1 MLNILWDCIK
11 VIYRH
16 NNLVLD
22 MDNGKGKLYVG
33 NRLRFMGD
41 PYVAITMMLRFSEN
55 HPDVRHMFRHQLE
68 MREKPRFTKADKP
81 VETQPEPPKKEKV
94 MRRPRQNKMEKLF
107 R

>member
-1 MLNILWDCIK
+1 M
-11 VIYRH
+11 IYQH
-16 NNLVLD
+16 KNFVLD
-22 MDNGKGKLYVG
+22 MNGRKAKLYRSG
-33 NRLRFMGD
+33 RLQFMGD
-41 PYVAITMMLRFSEN
+41 PYVAIQMMLRFSEN

-94 MRRPRQNKMEKLF
+94 IRRPRQNKMDKLF

>member
-1 MLNILWDCIK
+1 
-11 VIYRH
+11 
-16 NNLVLD
+16 

-94 MRRPRQNKMEKLF
+94 MRRPRQNKMGKLF